1 MLLHS
6 ITVGPNSVTLVSRR
20 LRSGTPSCAR
30 PLGIVTRFHGSA
42 LSIMNLS
49 IMNLFMMTIL
59 CYEDYDYL
67 FYMCY
72 VSGGRGGIFGVTVVH
87 RVIRVLREH
96 FLVVD
101 LDNHD
106 HG

>member
-1 MLLHS
+1 
-6 ITVGPNSVTLVSRR
+6 
-20 LRSGTPSCAR
+20 
-30 PLGIVTRFHGSA
+30 
-42 LSIMNLS
+42 MN
-49 IMNLFMMTIL
+49 FMMMIL
-59 CYEDYDYL
+59 RYEDYDYL

-72 VSGGRGGIFGVTVVH
+72 VSGGRGGFFGVTVVH

-96 FLVVD
+96 FLVVG